1 MSATDILPTQAMNK
15 ADTDDAQAV
24 RVPVAKA
31 REDLMY
37 VRVIRAFA
45 LLIIVTQHVSFPLIY
60 QYNNLSYSDWW
71 IGNAFYMWGKAGSP
85 LFVMVSGLLLLN
97 PSRDEPISVFFR
109 KRFLKVLWPFVV
121 WSFIYL
127 LWRIYARGEEFTGRE
142 ILIMFVQGPV
152 YYHLWFIQMILGLYL
167 ATPILRIYIRH
178 ATRDNLRYFLII
190 WFFAASIFPIV
201 KRYFGFEIGIT
212 VAVTTGFV
220 GFYVLG
226 YYLRPIKLTM
236 RQLSV
241 ALAVVVTAL
250 LATQFLT
257 HASTVRNDGIFDNF
271 YELNDSF
278 NLIII
283 AVGIFL
289 YLKSLD
295 YTILFEKLPWFG
307 KLVQWISST
316 SLGIYFVHVLV
327 IEELAGGR
335 LGFTYDGLTFNPLI
349 SIPLG
354 AVVVMAI
361 SVLITKL
368 LQSIPYV
375 RTIVP

>member
-152 YYHLWFIQMILGLYL
+152 YYHPRAL
-167 ATPILRIYIRH
+167 
-178 ATRDNLRYFLII
+178 
-190 WFFAASIFPIV
+190 
-201 KRYFGFEIGIT
+201 FGDAHSADLHPPCHPG
-212 VAVTTGFV
+212 
-220 GFYVLG
+220 
-226 YYLRPIKLTM
+226 
-236 RQLSV
+236 
-241 ALAVVVTAL
+241 
-250 LATQFLT
+250 
-257 HASTVRNDGIFDNF
+257 
-271 YELNDSF
+271 
-278 NLIII
+278 
-283 AVGIFL
+283 
-289 YLKSLD
+289 
-295 YTILFEKLPWFG
+295 
-307 KLVQWISST
+307 
-316 SLGIYFVHVLV
+316 
-327 IEELAGGR
+327 
-335 LGFTYDGLTFNPLI
+335 
-349 SIPLG
+349 
-354 AVVVMAI
+354 
-361 SVLITKL
+361 
-368 LQSIPYV
+368 
-375 RTIVP
+375 